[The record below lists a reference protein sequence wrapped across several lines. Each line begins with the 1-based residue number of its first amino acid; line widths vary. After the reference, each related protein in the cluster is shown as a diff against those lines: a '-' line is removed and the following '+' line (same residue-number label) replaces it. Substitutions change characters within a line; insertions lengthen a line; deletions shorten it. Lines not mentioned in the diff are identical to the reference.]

1 MVGQVAM
8 KKWAASVVLLV
19 PAVGSG
25 TLSAGTA
32 DPPRCLGRLATIVGT
47 QETTGWLEPGL
58 RRDRRG

>member
-32 DPPRCLGRLATIVGT
+32 DPPSLSRTSSDDRGYSGDDRLVGT
-47 QETTGWLEPGL
+47 RAQT
-58 RRDRRG
+58 